1 MLLSVFLFVVSL
13 LVSGIVAQDGFDPSK
28 VKDAQKSRLLV
39 HCPALCLSP
48 DLWWLYLQELLRR
61 RMSLSRAL
69 IQPPVGDPKLTV
81 PFQATLTYECKCQDG
96 KTPDVAKY
104 KNTLPFF
111 ICQETFVQCIAS
123 HPDDLAG
130 QRKCKE
136 NQSKCGTINPAKEE
150 DEPTTTAA
158 KSSPTG
164 TEAAATTKATP
175 SATES
180 EPAATSNPAATLR
193 APQDSSMGLIAAVFL
208 AAFKLFL

>member
-28 VKDAQKSRLLV
+28 VKDAQKSSWCTAQRSA
-39 HCPALCLSP
+39 CPQICGGFTSKNYCDA
-48 DLWWLYLQELLRR
+48 
-61 RMSLSRAL
+61 
-69 IQPPVGDPKLTV
+69 
-81 PFQATLTYECKCQDG
+81 ATLTYECKCQDG